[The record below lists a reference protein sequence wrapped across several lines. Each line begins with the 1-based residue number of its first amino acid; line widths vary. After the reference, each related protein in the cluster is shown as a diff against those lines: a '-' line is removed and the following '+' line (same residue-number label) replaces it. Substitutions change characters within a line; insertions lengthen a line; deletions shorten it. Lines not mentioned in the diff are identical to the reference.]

1 MSDEIFN
8 SIFNGDLDKVK
19 SLITPQ
25 NINTKMQDG
34 FTPLHLAIFYSKV
47 DIVKYL
53 VSQGA
58 DTNAQRN
65 DNTSILNTAKFFN
78 NSEII
83 KCLVDAGSTLDTEEI
98 VDKQKQERYEQEQER
113 YKQEQKRYKQEQ
125 KRYEQKRYEQNDMNE
140 YD

>member
-1 MSDEIFN
+1 MSYEILN
-8 SIFNGDLDKVK
+8 SIFDGDLDKIK

-25 NINTKMQDG
+25 NINTKNESG
-34 FTPLHLAIFYSKV
+34 FTPLHLAVLYSKI
-47 DIVKYL
+47 DIVKFL
-53 VSQGA
+53 VLQGA

-65 DNTSILNTAKFFN
+65 DNKSILNSVKFFN

-98 VDKQKQERYEQEQER
+98 VDKQEQER
-113 YKQEQKRYKQEQ
+113 YKQEQERYKQ

-140 YD
+140 YN